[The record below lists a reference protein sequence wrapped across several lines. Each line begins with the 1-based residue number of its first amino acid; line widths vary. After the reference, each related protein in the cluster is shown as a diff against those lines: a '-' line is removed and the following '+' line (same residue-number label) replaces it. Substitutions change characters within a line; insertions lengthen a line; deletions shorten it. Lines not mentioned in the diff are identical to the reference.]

1 MLYFFYLLCYRFP
14 VFTARKQLAA
24 IDWNYHKDLLANES
38 DTHPG
43 EVMVSRKYNQ
53 RTKSWDSRIIKKAKD
68 YSYITLMVAKILDC
82 RMADNKSV
90 KRRLPLSDDD
100 PRKISATIAT
110 VTPEDSRTL
119 HKRKVSRFQN

>member
-1 MLYFFYLLCYRFP
+1 
-14 VFTARKQLAA
+14 
-24 IDWNYHKDLLANES
+24 
-38 DTHPG
+38 
-43 EVMVSRKYNQ
+43 
-53 RTKSWDSRIIKKAKD
+53 
-68 YSYITLMVAKILDC
+68 MVAKILDC
-82 RMADNKSV
+82 GMADNKSV